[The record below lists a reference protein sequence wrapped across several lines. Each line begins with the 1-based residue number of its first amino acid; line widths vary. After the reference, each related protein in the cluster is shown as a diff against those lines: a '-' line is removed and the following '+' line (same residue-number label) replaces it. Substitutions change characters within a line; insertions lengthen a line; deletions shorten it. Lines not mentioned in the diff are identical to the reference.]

1 MSRLFNSEQ
10 EEFIRT
16 HAHGLSNQALTELVN
31 DNFKLNVTRQQIKTF
46 KKNHKISSGLTGRF
60 QKGHI
65 PINKGKRGLYNKGG
79 NRTSFKPGV
88 RPNNYKPVGTERI
101 DRDGYL
107 LIKVNDDGPWH
118 KRWRHKHKVL
128 WEAVNGPVPKGHC
141 LIFLD
146 SNKENIVLENLQLI
160 TRKKLARMNQNKLIT
175 KDANLTRT
183 GLIIADI
190 YEKISDRKKKQ
201 SD

>member
-146 SNKENIVLENLQLI
+146 SNKENIVLGNLQLI